1 MLGKDSPYKGLLA
14 ITLIA
19 SILTYGGMSIF
30 VVILTLLPLSRPL
43 FKELNINW
51 ALFPLPVFLGAGT
64 YTMTTLPGVP
74 SIQNVIPTKV
84 LGTSLTATP
93 VISLAASLTL
103 LVFGML
109 YMAYCLKKNLA
120 DGETYTEEEDDTS
133 VALAD

>member
-1 MLGKDSPYKGLLA
+1 
-14 ITLIA
+14 
-19 SILTYGGMSIF
+19 
-30 VVILTLLPLSRPL
+30 
-43 FKELNINW
+43 
-51 ALFPLPVFLGAGT
+51 
-64 YTMTTLPGVP
+64 MTTLPGAP

-109 YMAYCLKKNLA
+109 YIAYCLKKNLA
-120 DGETYTEEEDDTS
+120 NGETYTEEEDDTS

>member
-1 MLGKDSPYKGLLA
+1 M
-14 ITLIA
+14 
-19 SILTYGGMSIF
+19 
-30 VVILTLLPLSRPL
+30 
-43 FKELNINW
+43 
-51 ALFPLPVFLGAGT
+51 
-64 YTMTTLPGVP
+64 
-74 SIQNVIPTKV
+74 
-84 LGTSLTATP
+84 TATP

>member
-1 MLGKDSPYKGLLA
+1 
-14 ITLIA
+14 
-19 SILTYGGMSIF
+19 
-30 VVILTLLPLSRPL
+30 
-43 FKELNINW
+43 
-51 ALFPLPVFLGAGT
+51 
-64 YTMTTLPGVP
+64 MTTLPGAP
-74 SIQNVIPTKV
+74 SIQNVIQTKV

-93 VISLAASLTL
+93 FISLAASLTL

>member
-1 MLGKDSPYKGLLA
+1 
-14 ITLIA
+14 
-19 SILTYGGMSIF
+19 
-30 VVILTLLPLSRPL
+30 
-43 FKELNINW
+43 
-51 ALFPLPVFLGAGT
+51 
-64 YTMTTLPGVP
+64 MTTLPGAP

-84 LGTSLTATP
+84 LGTSFTATP

-109 YMAYCLKKNLA
+109 FMAYCLKKNLA